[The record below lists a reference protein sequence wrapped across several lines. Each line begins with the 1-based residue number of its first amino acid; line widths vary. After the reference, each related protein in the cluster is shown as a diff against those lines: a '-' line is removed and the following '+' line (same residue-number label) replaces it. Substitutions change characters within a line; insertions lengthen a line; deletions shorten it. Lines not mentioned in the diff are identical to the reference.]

1 MSSCARNVV
10 TGELACPVCAPVPPC
25 PVGLV
30 CPYACR
36 PVVAHSVPVDAG
48 WMLALMVFLLAMLAV
63 LVMRTRDGI
72 KEDREQPCKWAITY
86 AIESRGFAPGDWIVV
101 NGKRRFVT
109 SVNKDII
116 TSISVSRWR
125 AFFIR
130 LRMRCSL

>member
-1 MSSCARNVV
+1 MSA
-10 TGELACPVCAPVPPC
+10 GICPVYCVCTTTPPITVTCTGGPAPVTQWP
-25 PVGLV
+25 
-30 CPYACR
+30 
-36 PVVAHSVPVDAG
+36 VAHSVPVDAG

-63 LVMRTRDGI
+63 LVMRIRDGI

-86 AIESRGFAPGDWIVV
+86 AIEPHGFAPGDWIVV

-130 LRMRCSL
+130 LRMRYSL